1 MTPATFKTLTDKY
14 CVRCHNDRLN
24 TGGTTLEHIDFND
37 VSAKTEPLEKAVRKL
52 LVGAMPPQG
61 MPRPDAAT
69 LRAFAVGLEAALDRV
84 AVARP
89 DPGRALLRR
98 LNRTEYANAIHDL
111 LDLNVN
117 VTALLP
123 VDNSSYGFDNIGDV
137 LGMSPVLM
145 ERYLTAARQISA
157 VAVGDP
163 AEIVTTA
170 ETYRVR
176 PDLSQDRHLEG
187 LPLGTRGGMVAT
199 HTFPLDAEYTFK
211 IDLLQ
216 TDLNNVVGV
225 EYPHQII
232 LAIDG
237 AEVHRATVGG
247 KEDLVQSF
255 ANSQAAAEVFEGRL
269 TVRLRVAAGP
279 HRIGATFVEKSA
291 AMRPGLLQP
300 FLRTTFE
307 LQNYTGQPH
316 IEAVVV
322 TGPFNETGPGDT
334 PSRRRIFACRPD
346 SAAVSSEEP
355 CARRILSAVAT
366 RAYRRPLTAPDLSTL
381 MTFYQLGRNGG
392 SFDSGI
398 EMGLRR
404 ILASPDFVLRIE
416 RDDPASSAGS
426 LHRVN
431 DLELASRLSF
441 FLWSTLPDEELVG
454 QASRNRLHEPAVL
467 ERQVL
472 RMLKDSRSGAL
483 VDNFASQWLYLRNL
497 RTINPAPGEFPDFDH
512 NLRAAMARE
521 VELFFDSIVRED
533 RSVMDLLT
541 ASDTFVNERL
551 ARHYGIPHIYGDHF
565 RRVTLEGEQRRGLLG
580 KGAILLVTSLA
591 TRTSPVLRGKWILEN
606 IVGTPPPP
614 PPPNVPALEEADT
627 GAASKPLRERMEAHR
642 KNAPCS
648 GCHRMMDP
656 IGFALENYDAV
667 GHWRTID
674 GSSAIN
680 ASGTLFDGSPISG
693 PATLREALAKD
704 PEVFVRTLTEKMMT
718 YALGRGLSAHDMPA
732 VRTVTRSAASNG
744 YRFSSLVLGI
754 VRSLPFQMRMT
765 AAAAAEPTAS
775 AESVSSRDT
784 FRRPQQS
791 PR

>member
-1 MTPATFKTLTDKY
+1 
-14 CVRCHNDRLN
+14 
-24 TGGTTLEHIDFND
+24 
-37 VSAKTEPLEKAVRKL
+37 
-52 LVGAMPPQG
+52 
-61 MPRPDAAT
+61 
-69 LRAFAVGLEAALDRV
+69 
-84 AVARP
+84 
-89 DPGRALLRR
+89 
-98 LNRTEYANAIHDL
+98 
-111 LDLNVN
+111 
-117 VTALLP
+117 
-123 VDNSSYGFDNIGDV
+123 
-137 LGMSPVLM
+137 
-145 ERYLTAARQISA
+145 
-157 VAVGDP
+157 
-163 AEIVTTA
+163 
-170 ETYRVR
+170 
-176 PDLSQDRHLEG
+176 
-187 LPLGTRGGMVAT
+187 
-199 HTFPLDAEYTFK
+199 
-211 IDLLQ
+211 
-216 TDLNNVVGV
+216 
-225 EYPHQII
+225 
-232 LAIDG
+232 
-237 AEVHRATVGG
+237 
-247 KEDLVQSF
+247 
-255 ANSQAAAEVFEGRL
+255 
-269 TVRLRVAAGP
+269 
-279 HRIGATFVEKSA
+279 
-291 AMRPGLLQP
+291 
-300 FLRTTFE
+300 
-307 LQNYTGQPH
+307 
-316 IEAVVV
+316 
-322 TGPFNETGPGDT
+322 
-334 PSRRRIFACRPD
+334 
-346 SAAVSSEEP
+346 
-355 CARRILSAVAT
+355 LSAVAT

-426 LHRVN
+426 LHRVS

-580 KGAILLVTSLA
+580 KAAILLVTSLA

-656 IGFALENYDAV
+656 IGFALESYDAV